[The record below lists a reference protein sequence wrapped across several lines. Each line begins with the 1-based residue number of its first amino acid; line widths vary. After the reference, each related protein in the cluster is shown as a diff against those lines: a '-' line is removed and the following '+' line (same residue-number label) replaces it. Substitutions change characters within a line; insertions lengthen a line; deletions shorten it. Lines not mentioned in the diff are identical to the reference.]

1 MQEIHKLERLDNRQ
15 SNYEKGQRAKRTH
28 RLCNIGGAVES
39 IIPEIKE
46 LSKSEIYFLM
56 EEIFSLDLVKST
68 VQNVIESHNLK

>member
-15 SNYEKGQRAKRTH
+15 SNYERGQRAKRTH
-28 RLCNIGGAVES
+28 RLCNIGGEVES

-68 VQNVIESHNLK
+68 VQNVIELHNLK